1 MAKVRKANR
10 VLTVIDEAVENYLK
24 RGYDQIDE
32 NGKVIKPATGGK
44 TISIVKYN
52 KVLATNKELEQT
64 IEKLEEENKGLK
76 EELKKLSEQAK
87 NKEDE
92 NKDDRKKNEKK

>member
-10 VLTVIDEAVENYLK
+10 VLTVSDEAVENYLK
-24 RGYDQIDE
+24 HGYDQIDE

-87 NKEDE
+87 E
-92 NKDDRKKNEKK
+92 NEKKDDKKKNEKK

>member
-10 VLTVIDEAVENYLK
+10 VLTVSDEAVENYLK

-87 NKEDE
+87 E
-92 NKDDRKKNEKK
+92 NEKKDDKKKNEKK

>member
-10 VLTVIDEAVENYLK
+10 VLTVSDEAVENYLK
-24 RGYDQIDE
+24 HGYDQIDE

-87 NKEDE
+87 EDE
-92 NKDDRKKNEKK
+92 KKDDKKKNEKK

>member
-10 VLTVIDEAVENYLK
+10 VLTVSDEAVENYLK

-87 NKEDE
+87 EDE
-92 NKDDRKKNEKK
+92 KKDDKKKNEKK